1 MGVQVIHSKN
11 ASIFSFTRKL
21 FQVRKIVLPKPEK
34 VAKDAILLV
43 HGCGLCECVC
53 ARANAT
59 KMMHSETKSKRL
71 WWCTIVIPAFFFSFL
86 FLLLLIQFS
95 RALWTLSHTHTH
107 RHMHSRDASRACA
120 WAKCVHACAFP
131 KSSTGNFPLFF
142 NLASLPMGCVMC
154 RWQPISLSRIH
165 THTDIGHGENERAG
179 VWKGCIL

>member
-71 WWCTIVIPAFFFSFL
+71 WWCTIVIPAFFFL
-86 FLLLLIQFS
+86 FYSYCFS
-95 RALWTLSHTHTH
+95 Y
-107 RHMHSRDASRACA
+107 
-120 WAKCVHACAFP
+120 
-131 KSSTGNFPLFF
+131 NFHVPFGRYLT
-142 NLASLPMGCVMC
+142 
-154 RWQPISLSRIH
+154 H
-165 THTDIGHGENERAG
+165 THTDT
-179 VWKGCIL
+179 CIVEMHLVRVRGPSAFMRVRSRKAAQVISLYFLIWHLCLWDA